1 MASSIHSA
9 TMRTSCR
16 TSSTRWGLTGETLRQ
31 PAVAPVPVP
40 DVVPAPEAAI
50 APEVVVEAS
59 QAAVLVEAVVS
70 VEEGAATAA
79 WIRLAGIAQGAMR
92 GLAARTA
99 SAARKK
105 AGGREDTA
113 IDTGGR
119 RRIAVVAMDTGIAS
133 SAAQGRLIASQSP
146 SRALQWDLLLTA
158 APGRAVLLL
167 RSWSPPS
174 AAALPRSCHEQ
185 QHRLTREEQGKL
197 HRRERRALKPLLP
210 LQSLR
215 VLMRRRRWRR

>member
-16 TSSTRWGLTGETLRQ
+16 TFSTRWGLTGETLRQ
-31 PAVAPVPVP
+31 PVVAPVPAP

-79 WIRLAGIAQGAMR
+79 WIRLAGIAQGVMR

-99 SAARKK
+99 SAARKRS
-105 AGGREDTA
+105 GGREDTA

-119 RRIAVVAMDTGIAS
+119 RRIVVVAMDTGIAS
-133 SAAQGRLIASQSP
+133 SAAQGRRSASQRP

-158 APGRAVLLL
+158 APGRAVLPL

-174 AAALPRSCHEQ
+174 AAALPRSCHVQ
-185 QHRLTREEQGKL
+185 QHRPTREEQGKL
-197 HRRERRALKPLLP
+197 HRKERRALKPLLP

-215 VLMRRRRWRR
+215 VLMRRRRWTR